1 MRFKVTR
8 LPLVLGIAGILA
20 AGAAQAEPSALVED
34 ITSDRDD
41 VQLMDY
47 LEPGQTIKLAA
58 DETIVIGYLTT
69 CVQETITGGTVTIG
83 QDESTVAGG
92 KKESAWVDCDGG
104 PVVAQV
110 GAEQEAGAAGTRNT
124 TIKTDI
130 KSERMLFGVSPIIKL
145 SSPVSEI
152 EVTRLDTSEVI
163 HRISANGLIVDLAEA
178 KIALTPGGIYQAK
191 AGDRQ
196 TVFTISRLSDEQNAS
211 RLARLLPL

>member
-1 MRFKVTR
+1 
-8 LPLVLGIAGILA
+8 
-20 AGAAQAEPSALVED
+20 
-34 ITSDRDD
+34 
-41 VQLMDY
+41 
-47 LEPGQTIKLAA
+47 
-58 DETIVIGYLTT
+58 
-69 CVQETITGGTVTIG
+69 
-83 QDESTVAGG
+83 
-92 KKESAWVDCDGG
+92 
-104 PVVAQV
+104 
-110 GAEQEAGAAGTRNT
+110 
-124 TIKTDI
+124 
-130 KSERMLFGVSPIIKL
+130 MLFGVSPIIKL